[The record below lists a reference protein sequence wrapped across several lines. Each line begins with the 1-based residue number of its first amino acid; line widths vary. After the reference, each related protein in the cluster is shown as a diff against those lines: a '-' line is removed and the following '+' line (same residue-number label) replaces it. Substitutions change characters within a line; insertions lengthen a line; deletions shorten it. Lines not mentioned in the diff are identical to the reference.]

1 MTYPALTAAYAALL
15 ALFYVGLA
23 GWVVAGRVTGERLHG
38 DGGDKGLM
46 KRIRS
51 HANFAEYVP
60 FALLLI
66 ALLEAGGGGSRG
78 LVHGLLAVL
87 LAARILHPIGMFAGV
102 NTPVQFACRGGG
114 TAATFGV
121 VLVAAIALLV
131 R

>member
-1 MTYPALTAAYAALL
+1 MTYPALTATYAALL

-23 GWVVAGRVTGERLHG
+23 GWVVAGRVTGEQLHG
-38 DGGDKGLM
+38 DGGDEGLM

-66 ALLEAGGGGSRG
+66 ALLEAGGGGRG
-78 LVHGLLAVL
+78 LVHGLLIVL
-87 LAARILHPIGMFAGV
+87 LIARILHPIGMFAGV
-102 NTPVQFACRGGG
+102 NTPRQFACRGGG
-114 TAATFGV
+114 IVATFGV
-121 VLVAAIALLV
+121 VIVAAIALLV